1 MQCPGLQLEN
11 GLPNKK
17 NLVAP
22 PPPPPSQK
30 NKIKFK
36 KTLVLVEGQFMLH
49 HMIV

>member
-22 PPPPPSQK
+22 LPPPSQK
-30 NKIKFK
+30 KKINFK
-36 KTLVLVEGQFMLH
+36 KTLVLVGGQFMLH